1 MTKPRRA
8 FQFWEELQKLD
19 EFRVTDEH
27 LALLKRGNV
36 SWHYLNEGTG
46 VAGLD
51 IKRPFGNSDI
61 WESIAEIVDG
71 PFLNAMGDGA
81 REDFIEASGERW
93 ERLYAEV
100 GLALQ
105 ITMDTGQFSAGLYRR
120 HLFSPWSKA
129 D

>member
-1 MTKPRRA
+1 MTNARRT
-8 FQFWEELQKLD
+8 FQFWDEFKQLD

-36 SWHYLNEGTG
+36 SWLCLNEGAG
-46 VAGLD
+46 VMGLD

-61 WESIAEIVDG
+61 WKSIAEIVDG

-81 REDFIEASGERW
+81 REDFIEANGERW

-105 ITMDTGQFSAGLYRR
+105 ISLGTGQFSAGLYRR
-120 HLFSPWSKA
+120 NLFGPWSKA